1 MQYLRENRVDT
12 LFWEKNQPS
21 TVVNAKKN
29 AMRQTISHI
38 QYCSSIGMAEWRWK
52 RHVNLA
58 ENKLNSIV
66 YNEEGE
72 SKTKVTN
79 REMWNETQRRPAP
92 KHERKKNEETYI
104 EMNLIRYL
112 VHRRNMKTRVHNAI
126 NFHGILEFIYAK
138 WARARA
144 FSAVY
149 RFVER
154 QFQFQLQLLLH
165 EDVICS
171 GLLFVSFRLFSSIS
185 LRLRIF
191 PLSSLVQ
198 LHRSRI
204 VPCQTESLETTK
216 NH

>member
-1 MQYLRENRVDT
+1 
-12 LFWEKNQPS
+12 
-21 TVVNAKKN
+21 
-29 AMRQTISHI
+29 
-38 QYCSSIGMAEWRWK
+38 MAEWRWK

-92 KHERKKNEETYI
+92 NHERKKNEETYI

-138 WARARA
+138 WARASVFCCLSFRWASVSVSAPAAIAWGCYLFRA
-144 FSAVY
+144 FI
-149 RFVER
+149 RFLSFV
-154 QFQFQLQLLLH
+154 FFN
-165 EDVICS
+165 
-171 GLLFVSFRLFSSIS
+171 LFATSYFSSLLTRAASSFSDCAVPNGIARNDEKP
-185 LRLRIF
+185 LIIFRIAAKAKVSIGSGGEREKHTERRIH
-191 PLSSLVQ
+191 SSGGWT
-198 LHRSRI
+198 H
-204 VPCQTESLETTK
+204 TNTNK
-216 NH
+216 